1 MAHGHSFA
9 IRLRPLSAAAL
20 AVALCSWVLAA
31 AVPLPGGSGR
41 AAAAP
46 RQSRQEVEDDAP
58 SEEGID
64 EPSDAEMDEDEGD
77 AMDDDGDDPMD
88 AVTGDDGDG
97 EQERQW
103 IPFLPEGF
111 DPEAVRVVDGLG
123 FGGMGGESPSGW
135 DDPIA
140 TEREDA
146 LADLIARRNSLT
158 REIEQLQAADA
169 ADEASRW
176 SLDEWAR
183 IISATVRRFDDA
195 EEWRASQALATS
207 MMRSIVRNRRVRIE
221 EGVARAVSKEDL
233 AALAERGEVL
243 QHDGFWY
250 HAEPLACPPAMA
262 ARITAL
268 VVDPKNLAGPGGGK
282 FCGGFHPDIRLDY
295 GRTTVLVCL
304 GCRDIR
310 YASGNLTATFDLTQ
324 EALRAL
330 EAIARESFR
339 HRAFEAPPGP

>member
-1 MAHGHSFA
+1 MALGHCFA
-9 IRLRPLSAAAL
+9 GRLRTLPAAAL

-31 AVPLPGGSGR
+31 VMPLWGGSGS

-46 RQSRQEVEDDAP
+46 RQSRREVEDDAP
-58 SEEGID
+58 SEEGGD
-64 EPSDAEMDEDEGD
+64 EPSDGTMDEDEGGG
-77 AMDDDGDDPMD
+77 MGDDGDDPMD
-88 AVTGDDGDG
+88 DVTDGDG
-97 EQERQW
+97 EWERQR
-103 IPFLPEGF
+103 IHFLPEGF

-123 FGGMGGESPSGW
+123 FGAGGSDEPFGGN
-135 DDPIA
+135 DPIDA
-140 TEREDA
+140 EREDT
-146 LADLIARRNSLT
+146 LADLITRRNSLA
-158 REIEQLQAADA
+158 RQIEELQATDSA
-169 ADEASRW
+169 AEASRR
-176 SLDEWAR
+176 SLDEWAG
-183 IISATVRRFDDA
+183 IIHAIVRRFDEA
-195 EEWRASQALATS
+195 EEWRASQSLATS

-243 QHDGFWY
+243 EHDGFWY

-262 ARITAL
+262 ARITTL

-310 YASGNLTATFDLTQ
+310 YTSGNLTATFDLTQ
-324 EALRAL
+324 EALRAF